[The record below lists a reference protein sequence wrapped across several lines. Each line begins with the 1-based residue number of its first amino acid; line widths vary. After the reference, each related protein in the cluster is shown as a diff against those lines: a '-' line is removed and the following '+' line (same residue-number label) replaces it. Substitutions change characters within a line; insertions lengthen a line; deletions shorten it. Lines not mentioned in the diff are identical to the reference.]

1 MEEIYGDCLERI
13 VLQNMPHAGD
23 VEREAARR
31 ARAHAVDCEWAEWE
45 NARRKTRQAN
55 LQTIVL

>member
-1 MEEIYGDCLERI
+1 MEEIYGDCSERI
-13 VLQNMPHAGD
+13 VLHDMSHAGD
-23 VEREAARR
+23 GKKEAATR
-31 ARAHAVDCEWAEWE
+31 AHAHAVDCEWAEWE